1 MNLLYFAPHQLWPLT
16 TGARLRDYHLA
27 RELAARCSLTFL
39 EMLHSADQENPSG
52 RGGANPSDD
61 AGFANLETVRK
72 PRGYTL
78 NNILRGLVGPL
89 PVTVLNFWSTSAA
102 KELARILSSGNFDVV
117 QIETVQLLRY
127 VPVIRS
133 APNRLSIVADWHN
146 IESELMRRYAV
157 STGSWPRKIVA
168 RRTAQ
173 LIERAEEVLLREC
186 E

>member
-1 MNLLYFAPHQLWPLT
+1 MNVLYFAPHQLWPLT

-39 EMLHSADQENPSG
+39 EMLHPADQENPL
-52 RGGANPSDD
+52 RTDGASDD

-78 NNILRGLVGPL
+78 NSILRGLVGPL

-102 KELARILSSGNFDVV
+102 KELARILSPGYFDVV

-127 VPVIRS
+127 VPVIRA

-173 LIERAEEVLLREC
+173 LI
-186 E
+186 